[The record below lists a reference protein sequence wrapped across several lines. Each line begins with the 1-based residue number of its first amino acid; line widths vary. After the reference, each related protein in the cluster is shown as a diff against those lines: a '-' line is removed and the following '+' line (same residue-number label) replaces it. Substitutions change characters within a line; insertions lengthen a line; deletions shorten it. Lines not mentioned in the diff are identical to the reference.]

1 MGGNLSEEFMLE
13 SPIGEDTI
21 LVDKETGIAFNTE
34 ILERE
39 DADEYL
45 REKYGIKDS
54 IDYDGKI
61 DIEEIN
67 KRINEIRKIC
77 LN

>member
-1 MGGNLSEEFMLE
+1 MDLFENY
-13 SPIGEDTI
+13 
-21 LVDKETGIAFNTE
+21 
-34 ILERE
+34 ER
-39 DADEYL
+39 
-45 REKYGIKDS
+45 RIPQIKPVMEKYGIKDS

>member
-21 LVDKETGIAFNTE
+21 LVDKATGVAFNTE

-45 REKYGIKDS
+45 REKYGVQDKENVEAKNQS
-54 IDYDGKI
+54 
-61 DIEEIN
+61 N
-67 KRINEIRKIC
+67 
-77 LN
+77 

>member
-21 LVDKETGIAFNTE
+21 LVDKASGVAFNTE

-45 REKYGIKDS
+45 RENMVYKIK
-54 IDYDGKI
+54 
-61 DIEEIN
+61 
-67 KRINEIRKIC
+67 RKC
-77 LN
+77 RRKKNL

>member
-1 MGGNLSEEFMLE
+1 MSVKRIIN
-13 SPIGEDTI
+13 I
-21 LVDKETGIAFNTE
+21 K
-34 ILERE
+34 
-39 DADEYL
+39 
-45 REKYGIKDS
+45 EKYGIKDS